1 MLRYKLLLQSFSFV
15 PNILCYSGVFPS
27 CLAEQ
32 KRLSS
37 LQLGHFAP
45 KCKSSG
51 RYRDVQCYRKS
62 GYCWCVDEYGKELM
76 GTRVTGI
83 PICSLATGKS
93 FKEVKKYLSGFIG
106 QLNQL
111 VT

>member
-1 MLRYKLLLQSFSFV
+1 M
-15 PNILCYSGVFPS
+15 LCYLGVLPS
-27 CLAEQ
+27 CLTEQ

-37 LQLGHFAP
+37 LQLGHFSP

-51 RYRDVQCYRKS
+51 RYQDVQCYRQT

-83 PICSLATGKS
+83 PICSLAAGKS
-93 FKEVKKYLSGFIG
+93 FKEAKKKVSIRNY
-106 QLNQL
+106 
-111 VT
+111 